1 MQCLK
6 RLGSSDF
13 FLGVAMAQEADA
25 VEKDVY
31 HAPKHFKKVGK
42 LLLKAASN
50 GEYAYI
56 KRTVGK
62 EIIYDFDRT
71 FWYHLS
77 DITRRLINN
86 LHVAFTRL
94 FAAINSNSATDSIR
108 SIGRLDGAIA
118 AVVDAHQEVS
128 SYEIEEGEYKDLEES
143 GLLLLQ
149 EMLASLIQYAVEVE
163 GNLGKQL
170 VDTERVVN
178 ENPENLIAGKH
189 TITVN
194 FDSSKSIDKLSV
206 LLEWYKE
213 YKEKT
218 ASEGKNQAGV
228 LPIEDES
235 DALVDSVNPVDAAV
249 VGYVIG
255 SMR

>member
-1 MQCLK
+1 MPNNQ
-6 RLGSSDF
+6 
-13 FLGVAMAQEADA
+13 
-25 VEKDVY
+25 DVY

-42 LLLKAASN
+42 LLLKAALK
-50 GEYAYI
+50 GEYAFI

-62 EIIYDFDRT
+62 EIVYDFDRT

-86 LHVAFTRL
+86 LHVAFTKL
-94 FAAINSNSATDSIR
+94 FAAINSNSATDCIR

-118 AVVDAHQEVS
+118 AVAVAHQEVS

-189 TITVN
+189 TITIN
-194 FDSSKSIDKLSV
+194 FDSTKSIDKLQP
-206 LLEWYKE
+206 LLEWYKN
-213 YKEKT
+213 YKEVM
-218 ASEGKNQAGV
+218 AEAANE
-228 LPIEDES
+228 PEDEEEKERKVRAQAIL
-235 DALVDSVNPVDAAV
+235 DARMQSSTVSGINPVDA
-249 VGYVIG
+249 GILGFFLG
-255 SMR
+255 SRRR

>member
-1 MQCLK
+1 MPKSLRHGGGLPPRK
-6 RLGSSDF
+6 
-13 FLGVAMAQEADA
+13 
-25 VEKDVY
+25 KDVY

-56 KRTVGK
+56 KSSVGK
-62 EIIYDFDRT
+62 QIIYDFDCT

-77 DITRRLINN
+77 DISKHLMNN
-86 LHVAFTRL
+86 LHVAFTKL
-94 FAAINSNSATDSIR
+94 FAAINSTSATDSIR

-118 AVVDAHQEVS
+118 AVVDAYHEVD
-128 SYEIEEGEYKDLEES
+128 SYELEEGEFKDLEES

-149 EMLASLIQYAVEVE
+149 EMLASLIQYAVEAE
-163 GNLGKQL
+163 GSLGKQL
-170 VDTERVVN
+170 VDAERVVN
-178 ENPENLIAGKH
+178 ENPGNLNSVKH

-218 ASEGKNQAGV
+218 ASEKKNQAEV